1 MSRRAIQEINAG
13 AMADIAFLL
22 LIFFLV
28 TTTMDTDIGILRQ
41 LPPPV
46 PDDMEKPPEVK
57 ERNVYEV
64 LVNSSDQLLV
74 EGKRMDIGDL
84 KEGAKEFYTNPN
96 NRADLPALT
105 YVSRSTVIDNVNRL
119 KAAIAEGGERSN
131 ELKERLETWEDKLSA
146 IELIGE
152 YRELPGSALISLQN
166 DRGTSYDM
174 YIAVQNELSAAINEL
189 RNSLSEEKFG
199 IPYSELN
206 PLSDNDK
213 PKIKAIRAVYPQ
225 RISEAEP
232 KNIGGR

>member
-1 MSRRAIQEINAG
+1 MARRAIQEINAG

-64 LVNSSDQLLV
+64 LVNSNDQLLV
-74 EGKRMDIGDL
+74 ENERMDIRDL
-84 KEGAKEFYTNPN
+84 KEGAKEFYTNPD
-96 NRADLPALT
+96 NRSDLPEMSWVT
-105 YVSRSTVIDNVNRL
+105 RSTCLDNINRL
-119 KAAIAEGGERSN
+119 RTAIAQGDGKGDLRDR
-131 ELKERLETWEDKLSA
+131 LKNWENKLA
-146 IELIGE
+146 AVELIGD
-152 YRELPGSALISLQN
+152 YRELPSSALISLQN

-174 YIAVQNELSAAINEL
+174 YIAVQNELSAAVNEL
-189 RNSLSEEKFG
+189 RNSLSKEKFG
-199 IPYSELN
+199 VAYSELN
-206 PLSDNDK
+206 PLDAEDK
-213 PKIKAIRAVYPQ
+213 PKILAIRAVYPQ

-232 KNIGGR
+232 KDIGGQN